1 MITPLRVILL
11 VLAIVWS
18 PVAVA
23 EPASFPDLT
32 DALPGA
38 QNRTYGDLV
47 RLVVPGIDNG
57 DAAAAGTGVIAVRH
71 ISGEDMAGVVPVS
84 VETPRIAAMP
94 VRSGGKDRMALLINL
109 GESEHEVSDFVILAL
124 FDMAD
129 EPRLLD
135 AAHVGFNRFTSFS
148 EPSLLSVGIADDLLM
163 TRGTHSN
170 SNQAY
175 ATTALILAHDGR
187 LELVDAISTFDDRA
201 CAYERSQ
208 RLDIRQGEVAPFSDI
223 VATVTELTA
232 AAGEECGDASA
243 PELSSRTITVTYRW
257 DAARQLYRPDTD
269 AFDVLARENEARF

>member
-1 MITPLRVILL
+1 MVTPLRVILL

-18 PVAVA
+18 HVAVA

-38 QNRTYGDLV
+38 QNRTYGYLV

-57 DAAAAGTGVIAVRH
+57 DAAAAGVGVITVRH
-71 ISGEDMAGVVPVS
+71 ISGQDMTAVTPVS
-84 VETPRIAAMP
+84 VETPRIAAIP
-94 VRSGGKDRMALLINL
+94 LRSGGKDRIALLINL

-124 FDMAD
+124 FDIGGD
-129 EPRLLD
+129 PRLLD

-148 EPSLLSVGIADDLLM
+148 EPSLLSVRVADDLLM

-175 ATTALILAHDGR
+175 ATTALILVHDDR
-187 LELVDAISTFDDRA
+187 LKLVDTISTFDDRA
-201 CAYERSQ
+201 CAFERTQ

-232 AAGEECGDASA
+232 TGVEECGDASA
-243 PELSSRTITVTYRW
+243 LEPGSRTITVTYRW
-257 DAARQLYRPDTD
+257 DAAGQVYRPDTD